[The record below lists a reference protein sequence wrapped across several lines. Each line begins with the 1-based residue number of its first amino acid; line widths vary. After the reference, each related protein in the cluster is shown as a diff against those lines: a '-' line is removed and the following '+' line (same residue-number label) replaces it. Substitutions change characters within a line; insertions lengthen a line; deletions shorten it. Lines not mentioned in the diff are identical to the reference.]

1 MPEFDTQFLSMDS
14 FESKPLKGV
23 RVGLIRETLEE
34 GVDSGVRSAT
44 QEAASHLEALGCVV
58 TEVCSSDFLLF
69 NVFFVYKYIEIYVF
83 KFHRSLFLHS
93 LLDYQL
99 TM

>member
-1 MPEFDTQFLSMDS
+1 MPEFESQFLSMDS

-44 QEAASHLEALGCVV
+44 QEAASHLEALGCLV
-58 TEVCSSDFLLF
+58 TEVFLLTF
-69 NVFFVYKYIEIYVF
+69 CCLMC
-83 KFHRSLFLHS
+83 SLC
-93 LLDYQL
+93 
-99 TM
+99 TNT